1 MANLSSLVHELRER
15 IAASSSTPPNIRND
29 DALEVRFRAVLPNL
43 LNAYVVPS
51 ASANEREVFAVLK
64 LIAHTAKNFPGVFYH
79 GKAGAVLPVIGR
91 ILPFLAE
98 PAFRSRHAVI
108 IETVG
113 ALLSTLRTGDRD
125 AYRQFFMD
133 TLLVVE
139 DLLHVASLCDKQ
151 SFTESQ
157 EVSLRCFSV
166 SFGGGWSN
174 HETTILSDLPLCCK
188 PSDGSGI
195 LINVKGKERWQPF
208 ASSSIKIL
216 CKCLTEG
223 TLYVEGLLETSSVL
237 SACTLLC
244 FGDVDVHMACFDFLR
259 ITGAAMNHEII
270 PSERLIQLITAILRG
285 DEDGLPVFR
294 MLYVLPILVLQR
306 VALLISGD
314 LNLLYI
320 CFTHPHLSCL

>member
-1 MANLSSLVHELRER
+1 MIFVFGFYHNLARC
-15 IAASSSTPPNIRND
+15 
-29 DALEVRFRAVLPNL
+29 
-43 LNAYVVPS
+43 
-51 ASANEREVFAVLK
+51 
-64 LIAHTAKNFPGVFYH
+64 VFYVSRLWLCSSCH
-79 GKAGAVLPVIGR
+79 EISLEFHLHNKYIDVMPDTFLIWLLLPVN
-91 ILPFLAE
+91 LTCFFL
-98 PAFRSRHAVI
+98 HI
-108 IETVG
+108 
-113 ALLSTLRTGDRD
+113 
-125 AYRQFFMD
+125 
-133 TLLVVE
+133 

-244 FGDVDVHMACFDFLR
+244 FGDVDVHMVGTS
-259 ITGAAMNHEII
+259 I
-270 PSERLIQLITAILRG
+270 AIYLHN
-285 DEDGLPVFR
+285 
-294 MLYVLPILVLQR
+294 MLCSY
-306 VALLISGD
+306 S
-314 LNLLYI
+314 
-320 CFTHPHLSCL
+320 